1 MVASLHDIPGYLDV
15 ESGAGDFLKNSL
27 VRDFAWRGLSV
38 TVKDRQS
45 KVDRD
50 LIHGVCGDVQA
61 GLFLFSF
68 LSFSATSFV
77 LWMSCTDG
85 L

>member
-1 MVASLHDIPGYLDV
+1 MVPSLRDIPGSLDV
-15 ESGAGDFLKNSL
+15 ESGAGDFLKNSI

-61 GLFLFSF
+61 GLFPF
-68 LSFSATSFV
+68 LSFILCYFCFCSLAE
-77 LWMSCTDG
+77 LY
-85 L
+85 